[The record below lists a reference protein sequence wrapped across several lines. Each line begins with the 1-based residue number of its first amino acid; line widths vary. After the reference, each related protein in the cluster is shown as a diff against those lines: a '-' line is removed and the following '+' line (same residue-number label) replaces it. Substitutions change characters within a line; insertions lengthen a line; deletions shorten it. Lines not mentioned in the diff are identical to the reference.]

1 MSKEKP
7 KKIAGTDHHYM
18 GRDYAEYENINCEWC
33 GEGLPVAFD
42 PDRSRY
48 LCVCCEGEYGYF
60 AGRFDPVE
68 LGLAEDTAPRAGGK
82 E

>member
-1 MSKEKP
+1 MSMAKP
-7 KKIAGTDHHYM
+7 EKIAGTDHHYM
-18 GRDYAEYENINCEWC
+18 GRDYAEYENMNCEWC
-33 GEGLPVAFD
+33 GEGLLVAFD

-48 LCVCCEGEYGYF
+48 LCVRCEGEYGYF

-68 LGLAEDTAPRAGGK
+68 LGLAQDQAPRVGGK

>member
-1 MSKEKP
+1 MSAAKP
-7 KKIAGTDHHYM
+7 RKIEGTDYHYM

-42 PDRSRY
+42 PDRSRF
-48 LCVCCEGEYGYF
+48 LCVCCEGEYGNF
-60 AGRFDPVE
+60 TGKFDPVE
-68 LGLAEDTAPRAGGK
+68 LGLAEDKAPQAGGN

>member
-42 PDRSRY
+42 PDRS
-48 LCVCCEGEYGYF
+48 
-60 AGRFDPVE
+60 
-68 LGLAEDTAPRAGGK
+68 
-82 E
+82 